1 MIQTV
6 PLTAA
11 YEFRRS
17 KKLAQAHIRSTAD
30 LMNAPEV
37 LANRQKRLNDRIAD
51 ILADELATALSA
63 LNFNEVQV

>member
-1 MIQTV
+1 MQTV
-6 PLTAA
+6 PMTAP

-37 LANRQKRLNDRIAD
+37 LANRQKRLNDRISD
-51 ILADELATALSA
+51 ILADELAAALAA
-63 LNFNEVQV
+63 LNFNEAQA

>member
-6 PLTAA
+6 PLTAP

-17 KKLAQAHIRSTAD
+17 KKLAQVHIRSTAD

-37 LANRQKRLNDRIAD
+37 LANRQKRLNDRISD
-51 ILADELATALSA
+51 ILADELAAALST
-63 LNFNEVQV
+63 LNFNEVHS

>member
-1 MIQTV
+1 MQTV
-6 PLTAA
+6 PLTAP
-11 YEFRRS
+11 YEFRRN

-37 LANRQKRLNDRIAD
+37 LANRQKRLNDRISD

-63 LNFNEVQV
+63 LNFNEVHS